1 MGDKDASKELS
12 TRYFTRFY
20 IPIVLSILAL
30 LFIVVLAT
38 MSPGLVSNAA
48 ANFSSLR
55 RGNSNT

>member
-1 MGDKDASKELS
+1 MADKDASKELS

-30 LFIVVLAT
+30 LFVIVLAT
-38 MSPGLVSNAA
+38 MSPGLTSAAA

-55 RGNSNT
+55 RANSNT